1 MTRYLDQT
9 ATATA
14 IVVAILLTDHLFSPV
29 GTTVKQ
35 LALSRPQLV
44 QKPCALSL
52 HVPALLLPDSAR
64 GSRVIFPS
72 GVKVILNL
80 TPLSVAAVKG
90 WPLKNVAWMSL
101 GAMGSAAKALLAW
114 KSIVATTNG
123 SARIE
128 PRGDGQPLKTSL
140 ANIHAITRFRRAD
153 GPARNLLMLHNQVD
167 RLAAALHDETDVAA
181 ALRCFEAAR
190 LPVGRRIIDRARH
203 LGAYLQVTQTAEEL
217 ARSRRHSI
225 PEAVLEETGVLDFP
239 RT

>member
-1 MTRYLDQT
+1 MTGYVPSRAASDYQEIEVLPAGQLPTVTGSKQLASNRSSFPGVWRAGMMRYLDQT
-9 ATATA
+9 ATVTA

-35 LALSRPQLV
+35 LAVARAQLV

-52 HVPALLLPDSAR
+52 HVPALLLSDSAR

-101 GAMGSAAKALLAW
+101 GAMGSAAKAMLAW

-128 PRGDGQPLKTSL
+128 PRGSSL
-140 ANIHAITRFRRAD
+140 AS
-153 GPARNLLMLHNQVD
+153 
-167 RLAAALHDETDVAA
+167 
-181 ALRCFEAAR
+181 ALRAKRFSKQATHKLSFHPRPSFFSPRCGVAMYQ
-190 LPVGRRIIDRARH
+190 LPV
-203 LGAYLQVTQTAEEL
+203 
-217 ARSRRHSI
+217 RSTSTPQSLHSG
-225 PEAVLEETGVLDFP
+225 L
-239 RT
+239 

>member
-1 MTRYLDQT
+1 MGRACSAAFDRPTISVASQLSANRCQTCAIWERVARASRARCSAYGNDARYLDQT

-14 IVVAILLTDHLFSPV
+14 IVVAILLTDHLFSPI

-35 LALSRPQLV
+35 LAFSRPQLV

-90 WPLKNVAWMSL
+90 WPLKNVAWLSL
-101 GAMGSAAKALLAW
+101 GAMGSPAKALLAW

-128 PRGDGQPLKTSL
+128 PRGDGHSL

-153 GPARNLLMLHNQVD
+153 RPERNLLMLHEQVD
-167 RLAAALHDETDVAA
+167 RESGAGETTHRD
-181 ALRCFEAAR
+181 
-190 LPVGRRIIDRARH
+190 
-203 LGAYLQVTQTAEEL
+203 
-217 ARSRRHSI
+217 
-225 PEAVLEETGVLDFP
+225 
-239 RT
+239 

>member
-1 MTRYLDQT
+1 MAVSNRSEAALFDHLIGAGEHGRRNREAERLRDPKKCLSARGLSSRHADARRELVHPLVLPRLPRPTETHHWPLKQIRPQAGMMRYLDQT

-14 IVVAILLTDHLFSPV
+14 IVVAIRLTDHLFSPI

-35 LALSRPQLV
+35 LAFSRPQLV

-90 WPLKNVAWMSL
+90 WPLKNVAWMLL

-128 PRGDGQPLKTSL
+128 PRGDGQPLK
-140 ANIHAITRFRRAD
+140 IQF
-153 GPARNLLMLHNQVD
+153 G
-167 RLAAALHDETDVAA
+167 
-181 ALRCFEAAR
+181 
-190 LPVGRRIIDRARH
+190 
-203 LGAYLQVTQTAEEL
+203 
-217 ARSRRHSI
+217 
-225 PEAVLEETGVLDFP
+225 
-239 RT
+239 

>member
-1 MTRYLDQT
+1 MTLIDGDPPTTLLRATSMRRPAMMPQAGMTRYLDQT

-14 IVVAILLTDHLFSPV
+14 IVVAILLTDHLFSPI

-35 LALSRPQLV
+35 LAFARPQLV

-128 PRGDGQPLKTSL
+128 PRGDGQPLK
-140 ANIHAITRFRRAD
+140 IQF
-153 GPARNLLMLHNQVD
+153 G
-167 RLAAALHDETDVAA
+167 
-181 ALRCFEAAR
+181 
-190 LPVGRRIIDRARH
+190 
-203 LGAYLQVTQTAEEL
+203 
-217 ARSRRHSI
+217 
-225 PEAVLEETGVLDFP
+225 
-239 RT
+239 

>member
-1 MTRYLDQT
+1 MTVRLARENLQCFSALWRFEQGQPLAMPSFTAGTLLNWLRSRRAKLSLLATETHKATSGNERYLDQT

-14 IVVAILLTDHLFSPV
+14 IVVASLLTDHLFSPI

-35 LALSRPQLV
+35 LAFSRPQLV

-114 KSIVATTNG
+114 KRIVATTNG

-128 PRGDGQPLKTSL
+128 PRGDGQPLK
-140 ANIHAITRFRRAD
+140 IQF
-153 GPARNLLMLHNQVD
+153 G
-167 RLAAALHDETDVAA
+167 
-181 ALRCFEAAR
+181 
-190 LPVGRRIIDRARH
+190 
-203 LGAYLQVTQTAEEL
+203 
-217 ARSRRHSI
+217 
-225 PEAVLEETGVLDFP
+225 
-239 RT
+239 

>member
-1 MTRYLDQT
+1 MPDRVQQARGLLDRERGDLAGMMRYLDQT

-14 IVVAILLTDHLFSPV
+14 IVVAILLTDHLFSPI

-35 LALSRPQLV
+35 LAVARAQLV

-128 PRGDGQPLKTSL
+128 PRGDGQPLK
-140 ANIHAITRFRRAD
+140 IQF
-153 GPARNLLMLHNQVD
+153 G
-167 RLAAALHDETDVAA
+167 
-181 ALRCFEAAR
+181 
-190 LPVGRRIIDRARH
+190 
-203 LGAYLQVTQTAEEL
+203 
-217 ARSRRHSI
+217 
-225 PEAVLEETGVLDFP
+225 
-239 RT
+239 

>member
-1 MTRYLDQT
+1 MMRYLDQT

-14 IVVAILLTDHLFSPV
+14 IVVAILLTDHLFSPI

-35 LALSRPQLV
+35 LAVARAQLV

-52 HVPALLLPDSAR
+52 HVPAPLLPDSAR
-64 GSRVIFPS
+64 GSLVIFPS

-128 PRGDGQPLKTSL
+128 PRGDGQPLKNPVWLIYTQS
-140 ANIHAITRFRRAD
+140 RGSGDR
-153 GPARNLLMLHNQVD
+153 PERNLLMLHDQVD
-167 RLAAALHDETDVAA
+167 RESGTGETTHRD
-181 ALRCFEAAR
+181 
-190 LPVGRRIIDRARH
+190 
-203 LGAYLQVTQTAEEL
+203 
-217 ARSRRHSI
+217 
-225 PEAVLEETGVLDFP
+225 
-239 RT
+239 

>member
-14 IVVAILLTDHLFSPV
+14 IVVAILLTDHLFSPI

-35 LALSRPQLV
+35 PAFSRPQLV

-52 HVPALLLPDSAR
+52 HVPALLLPDSAK

-128 PRGDGQPLKTSL
+128 PRES
-140 ANIHAITRFRRAD
+140 RFRESAQGD
-153 GPARNLLMLHNQVD
+153 KWSFCLTAGKIGPRIRREHEQ
-167 RLAAALHDETDVAA
+167 
-181 ALRCFEAAR
+181 EAA
-190 LPVGRRIIDRARH
+190 
-203 LGAYLQVTQTAEEL
+203 
-217 ARSRRHSI
+217 
-225 PEAVLEETGVLDFP
+225 PEPHIGL
-239 RT
+239 